1 MNIPVEIN
9 LDWKSVGKPY
19 DMGTGVWDQMVL
31 NWGYGSLAL
40 EQH

>member
-9 LDWKSVGKPY
+9 LDRKSVGKPY
-19 DMGTGVWDQMVL
+19 DMGNWVENQMVL

-40 EQH
+40 EQQ